1 MRSASLLVVFIL
13 AKLVIV
19 WGHAATVT
27 GWSLVAYT
35 WQDVMVA
42 LAFYAFDMAM
52 QKIGGSTRIVWL
64 AYWAIAIYTAIN
76 IPVGRVVFTPLTRP
90 MLRAARGPLA
100 DSMAIYLTAANVLLV
115 VWILAAAAGLPLLC
129 VACRGSLLVWPWF
142 VPCGGTCGTDGEQP
156 CRYARDGP
164 QRGNGADRRLGCRA

>member
-115 VWILAAAAGLPLLC
+115 VWILAAAAGLPLLMRRIPRQFAGLAVVC
-129 VACRGSLLVWPWF
+129 AVRWCL
-142 VPCGGTCGTDGEQP
+142 
-156 CRYARDGP
+156 RD
-164 QRGNGADRRLGCRA
+164 RWRAAVSIRAGWTATW